1 MPFVKLH
8 ERIKYGNYASN
19 TALDGFSATTAAVM
33 VVHSSDDNVVPT
45 EYGYDIYY
53 EKYKDD
59 PRFSFIRLED
69 KGHNHVYDDDTY
81 VDEFNAEFDKWIET
95 LDYDHTA
102 AENKERFSE
111 DKADYIHNN
120 LDRDKWC
127 HMLNSELFED
137 FIDFYDKNLN

>member
-1 MPFVKLH
+1 MKLH

-69 KGHNHVYDDDTY
+69 KGHNYVYDDDT
-81 VDEFNAEFDKWIET
+81 
-95 LDYDHTA
+95 
-102 AENKERFSE
+102 
-111 DKADYIHNN
+111 
-120 LDRDKWC
+120 
-127 HMLNSELFED
+127 
-137 FIDFYDKNLN
+137 